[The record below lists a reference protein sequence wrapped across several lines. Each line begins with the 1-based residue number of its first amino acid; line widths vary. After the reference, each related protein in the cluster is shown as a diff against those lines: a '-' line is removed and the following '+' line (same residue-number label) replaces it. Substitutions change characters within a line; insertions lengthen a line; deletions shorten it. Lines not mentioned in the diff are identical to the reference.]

1 MIYFKITISTII
13 HNFTSEKKRI
23 LISSEVDLLV
33 EKKLKQKLG
42 SNLQE
47 TIQPIQASEN
57 DDIMIVGS
65 YLYYA
70 SFLLD
75 HIVWF
80 IYMAS

>member
-42 SNLQE
+42 SNL
-47 TIQPIQASEN
+47 
-57 DDIMIVGS
+57 
-65 YLYYA
+65 
-70 SFLLD
+70 
-75 HIVWF
+75 
-80 IYMAS
+80 